1 MKKFIFWCGAVLLFP
16 LQVLADNGDDGTTGF
31 GRMAGQLVR
40 GPMTVLMNFMDD
52 ACYVAGVILLLVCFN
67 KYLRYRENPQETP
80 ISTPIVYLILG
91 VGVILLP
98 LAYYLVQAAN
108 Q

>member
-1 MKKFIFWCGAVLLFP
+1 MKRFIFWCGAVLLFP
-16 LQVLADNGDDGTTGF
+16 LQVLAYDDDGTTGF
-31 GRMAGQLVR
+31 GRMASHLVR
-40 GPMTVLMNFMDD
+40 GPMTVLMSFMDD
-52 ACYVAGVILLLVCFN
+52 ACYVAGVILLLVAFN

-91 VGVILLP
+91 IGVILLP

-108 Q
+108 R